1 MSEVSDVTFS
11 LRDQAFLKELGISC
25 MAPGLEFMLR
35 EHEAVK
41 NAEPELNKRAE
52 GYQSLDL
59 DQATL
64 QALSEETGETVEEI
78 RNRLSLIRDL
88 KDPRR
93 G

>member
-11 LRDQAFLKELGISC
+11 LRDQEFLKDLGISC

-41 NAEPELNKRAE
+41 NAEHRLDERAD

-88 KDPRR
+88 KDPRH

>member
-1 MSEVSDVTFS
+1 MSEVSEVSFS

-41 NAEPELNKRAE
+41 NAESRLDERAC

-64 QALSEETGETVEEI
+64 EALSEETGETVDEI
-78 RNRLSLIRDL
+78 RSRLSLIRDL
-88 KDPRR
+88 KEPRDR
-93 G
+93 